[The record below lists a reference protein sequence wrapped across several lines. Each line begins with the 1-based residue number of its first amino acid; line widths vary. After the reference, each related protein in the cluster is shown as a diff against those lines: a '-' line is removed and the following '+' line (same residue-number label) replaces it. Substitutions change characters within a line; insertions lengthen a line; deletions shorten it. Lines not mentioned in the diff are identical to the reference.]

1 MNVTYC
7 TQKGWRTLQ
16 QNCRHP
22 PTEAT
27 LTYHPNPPPK
37 ACLRRRRLTP
47 CLRRRVYGAARR
59 YRRDSPANNNLNHA
73 RRTCDA
79 FERPP
84 SIVVVQGRHTTQPRR
99 STINPAAAVLARRE
113 WVRAAMRQRG
123 RADARTRARGRKA
136 AIGLVQKFGNGSED
150 PR

>member
-59 YRRDSPANNNLNHA
+59 YRRDSPANNHLNHA

-79 FERPP
+79 FERPS

-99 STINPAAAVLARRE
+99 STIRQQLSLRVASGCERRCGSARH
-113 WVRAAMRQRG
+113 G
-123 RADARTRARGRKA
+123 RRTHESARPESSHRPPTIYFSFLR
-136 AIGLVQKFGNGSED
+136 LSV
-150 PR
+150 